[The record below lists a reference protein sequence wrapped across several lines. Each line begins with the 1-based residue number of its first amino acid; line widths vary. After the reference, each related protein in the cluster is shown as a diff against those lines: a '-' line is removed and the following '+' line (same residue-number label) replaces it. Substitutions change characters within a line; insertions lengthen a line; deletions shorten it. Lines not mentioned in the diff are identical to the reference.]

1 MASLKESRV
10 MTPVVKIQIGS
21 KRPTVRA
28 PRRRHG
34 FLDDR
39 RRFRS
44 GAKGIVKRIGEDRSD
59 RSGGEGVREGVLD
72 FLMVLL
78 LLLLLL
84 LLVL

>member
-1 MASLKESRV
+1 

-21 KRPTVRA
+21 KKPTVKA
-28 PRRRHG
+28 PRRRQG

-44 GAKGIVKRIGEDRSD
+44 GAKGMVKSVGEDRSD

-84 LLVL
+84 LVL

>member
-1 MASLKESRV
+1 MVSLKDSRV

-34 FLDDR
+34 FLDDK

-44 GAKGIVKRIGEDRSD
+44 GAKGMAKSVGEDRSD
-59 RSGGEGVREGVLD
+59 RSGGEGVLD

-84 LLVL
+84 LVL